1 MLNIITVAMVAMGM
15 VVDVTMV
22 VAMGMVV
29 TMVMVGVAMDIV
41 D

>member
-1 MLNIITVAMVAMGM
+1 MLNFITVAMVAMGM

-29 TMVMVGVAMDIV
+29 TMVMVGVATDIV